1 MLSLF
6 LLCSFYVSILLVL
19 FTTKWILQVP
29 HFYRT
34 GNIFIYIMF
43 PAAYLY
49 TRKML
54 NQEDWDGKDLV
65 HFIPSLLYFIDFVPF
80 FSLTAAQ
87 KVLSLQEDYAKESL
101 YAYSQSWLFPTHFH
115 FIFRAVLACGYLFL
129 MAKLWV
135 QNFYN
140 DGDFRRENKSFMQ
153 WLGVLI
159 LLLTIDITPALIIM
173 IFNIP
178 INLIATSNILSYGI
192 TVCFSIFL
200 LFKPEIIY
208 GVKGLW
214 VRPAPNQDNVSN
226 KADMTTQ
233 MQHRKGDE
241 WVSEPSTRKIYVKE
255 EVVDKIGKA
264 MEVALM
270 ERKSFLNQGYSL
282 SDLSIDTGYPTY
294 QLSAFINHHLGMNFN
309 EYINNHRV
317 QYLLKMLKEDDSWQR
332 FTLQALGEQVGFSN
346 RFSFLTAFKKVIGE
360 NPSTYLKTYK
370 KSNED

>member
-1 MLSLF
+1 ML
-6 LLCSFYVSILLVL
+6 
-19 FTTKWILQVP
+19 
-29 HFYRT
+29 
-34 GNIFIYIMF
+34 F

-54 NQEDWDGKDLV
+54 NQEDWDWKDLL
-65 HFIPSLLYFIDFVPF
+65 HLIPALLYIIDFIPF
-80 FSLTAAQ
+80 FSLPAAE
-87 KVLSLQEDYAKESL
+87 KVLILQEDYAKESL
-101 YAYSQSWLFPTHFH
+101 YAFSQSWLFPTHFH
-115 FIFRAVLACGYLFL
+115 SIFRAVLACGYLIL

-153 WLGVLI
+153 WLAVLI
-159 LLLTIDITPALIIM
+159 LLLLIEITPVLMVA
-173 IFNIP
+173 IFNFP
-178 INLIATSNILSYGI
+178 INLIATRNILAYGI

-214 VRPAPNQDNVSN
+214 VRPAQDQDNVST

-233 MQHRKGDE
+233 MQHGQGNE
-241 WVSEPSTRKIYVKE
+241 FIAEPSSTKVYVKE
-255 EVVDKIGKA
+255 EVIGKIGKS
-264 MEVALM
+264 MEVALL
-270 ERKSFLNQGYSL
+270 ERKSFLNHGYSL
-282 SDLSIDTGYPTY
+282 SDLSTDTGYPSY

-309 EYINNHRV
+309 EYINHHRV

-346 RFSFLTAFKKVIGE
+346 RFTFLTAFKKVIGE
-360 NPSTYLKTYK
+360 NPSTYLKTIK
-370 KSNED
+370 KNMLEQIIQIRTNENLWSCQ